1 MCIYRETTKCF
12 IKRLWQKCKVRSK
25 YRNCIFISK
34 KTLLAIIGTG
44 VTSVR
49 YNDCRGESLN
59 LYFHFVRL
67 YEYFKCYR
75 SGDSLIMFLVPS
87 SKGKA
92 TIIYIVDIYFV
103 LESGFIF

>member
-34 KTLLAIIGTG
+34 KTLLTIIGTG

-49 YNDCRGESLN
+49 YNDYRGESLN
-59 LYFHFVRL
+59 FYFHFVRL
-67 YEYFKCYR
+67 YEYFKCYG
-75 SGDSLIMFLVPS
+75 SGGSLIMFLVPS

-92 TIIYIVDIYFV
+92 TIIYIRRYLFY
-103 LESGFIF
+103 S